1 MGFDLASTEDMTG
14 AIFMGAGGS
23 MSMIWFLLA
32 VAVCIYALWS
42 GQRHE
47 HDAYKKL
54 KNNGN

>member
-1 MGFDLASTEDMTG
+1 MGFDLSSTEDMTG
-14 AIFMGAGGS
+14 AIFMGAGSS

-42 GQRHE
+42 GQKHE

-54 KNNGN
+54 KK